1 MLTALALVIF
11 AAVALVLILLSFVV
25 IVMRQ
30 EPRDTE
36 LTDVA
41 PSLTAAMVRRFLG
54 VYVRRPIPRTDGS
67 DWRQK

>member
-1 MLTALALVIF
+1 MLITLALVIF

-36 LTDVA
+36 LTNVA

-54 VYVRRPIPRTDGS
+54 VYVRRPTPPNR
-67 DWRQK
+67 RF